1 MVAPGSSVRCP
12 NCNSPIQAH
21 VHQLVDVSQDPSAKS
36 RLLSGSLNLI
46 RCPVC
51 SYEGQLTTPIVYH
64 DPSKE
69 LLLTYMPVE
78 LNIPK
83 NEQEKLLGRLT
94 NQAIDSLPAESRK
107 GYLLQPQAVLTLQ
120 SLIERVL
127 AEDGVTKEDLDAQR
141 AKIRLFED
149 LLKAPEDSLEEF
161 VEKHD
166 PELDEQ
172 FYQLAALSLQ
182 SATDEPALA
191 AATQRLEAVLKL
203 SSYGKQLAAR
213 EQELR
218 AAAES
223 LREAG
228 EDLTREKLLELLV
241 DANSDDRVEAIVSL
255 ARPGLDYSFF
265 QLLTEQ
271 IDQAEGEES
280 KRLEALRQ
288 RLLELTEEIDK
299 AQEARLARVTNLIG
313 SIAQSDD
320 MDEAIQAA
328 LPAIDELFMAI
339 LQANIRGAEE
349 SDDQELLSKL
359 KEIEAKLNEAILE
372 SLPPNLRIA
381 QEILETEDEE
391 EAQRILDSSA
401 ELIDEQLL
409 GALMSTSQRLE
420 EANDKDGAER
430 LRRLH
435 RHAMRLSMRSKID
448 S

>member
-78 LNIPK
+78 LNIPN
-83 NEQEKLLGRLT
+83 NEQEKLLGRLI

-120 SLIERVL
+120 GLIERIL

-161 VEKHD
+161 VQEHD

>member
-120 SLIERVL
+120 GLIERVL

-271 IDQAEGEES
+271 IDQAEGDES

>member
-1 MVAPGSSVRCP
+1 MVAPGSNVQCP

-21 VHQLVDVSQDPSAKS
+21 VQQLVDVSQDPSAKS
-36 RLLSGSLNLI
+36 RLLSGSFNLI

-64 DPSKE
+64 DASKE

-83 NEQEKLLGRLT
+83 NEQEKLLGRLI

-107 GYLLQPQAVLTLQ
+107 GYLLQPQAVLTTQ
-120 SLIERVL
+120 GLIERVL

-141 AKIRLFED
+141 DKIRLFED
-149 LLKAPEDSLEEF
+149 LLKAPEDSLEKF
-161 VEKHD
+161 VEEHD

-191 AATQRLEAVLKL
+191 AASQRLEAVLKL

-228 EDLTREKLLELLV
+228 EDLTRERLLELFIEST
-241 DANSDDRVEAIVSL
+241 NDDRVEAIVSL

-271 IDQAEGEES
+271 IDEAEGEEAE
-280 KRLEALRQ
+280 RLEALRK

-299 AQEARLARVTNLIG
+299 AQETRLARVANLIG

-320 MDEAIQAA
+320 MDQAIQAA
-328 LPAIDELFMAI
+328 LPAIDELFMAV

-391 EAQRILDSSA
+391 EAQRILENSA

-409 GALMSTSQRLE
+409 GALMNTIQRLE
-420 EANDKDGAER
+420 EADDKAGAER
-430 LRRLH
+430 LQRLH
-435 RHAMRLSMRSKID
+435 RHAMRVSMRSKID

>member
-1 MVAPGSSVRCP
+1 MVAPGSTIRCP

-51 SYEGQLTTPIVYH
+51 SYEGQLATPIVYH

-83 NEQEKLLGRLT
+83 DEQEKLLGRLI

-107 GYLLQPQAVLTLQ
+107 GYLLQPQAVLTTQ
-120 SLIERVL
+120 GLIERVL

-141 AKIRLFED
+141 DKIRLFED
-149 LLKAPEDSLEEF
+149 LLKAPEDSLEGFAE
-161 VEKHD
+161 EHD
-166 PELDEQ
+166 SELDEQ

-182 SATDEPALA
+182 RATDEPALA
-191 AATQRLEAVLKL
+191 AATQRLEAVLQL

-213 EQELR
+213 EAELR

-228 EDLTREKLLELLV
+228 EHLTREKLLELLV
-241 DANSDDRVEAIVSL
+241 DSTSDDRVEAIVSL

-271 IDQAEGEES
+271 IDQAEGEQS

-299 AQEARLARVTNLIG
+299 AQQARLARVTNLIG

-320 MDEAIQAA
+320 MDQAIQAA
-328 LPAIDELFMAI
+328 LPAIDELFMAV

-349 SDDQELLSKL
+349 SDDQELLLKL

-381 QEILETEDEE
+381 QEILETGDEE
-391 EAQRILDSSA
+391 EAQRILDNSA

-420 EANDKDGAER
+420 EADDKDGAER

-435 RHAMRLSMRSKID
+435 RHALRLSMRSKI
-448 S
+448 SS

>member
-1 MVAPGSSVRCP
+1 VG
-12 NCNSPIQAH
+12 
-21 VHQLVDVSQDPSAKS
+21 QDPSAKS

-46 RCPVC
+46 RCPAC
-51 SYEGQLTTPIVYH
+51 GYEGQLATPLVYH

-78 LNIPK
+78 LAIPK
-83 NEQEKLLGRLT
+83 DEQERLIGRLI
-94 NQAIDSLPAESRK
+94 NQAIDALPTEGRK
-107 GYLLQPQAVLTLQ
+107 GYLLQPQAVLTSQ
-120 SLIERVL
+120 GLIERIL

-149 LLKAPEDSLEEF
+149 LLRTSDDSLEGF
-161 VEKHD
+161 VQEHD
-166 PELDEQ
+166 AELDEQ

-182 SATDEPALA
+182 GTADEPARA
-191 AATQRLEAVLKL
+191 AATQRLESTLQI

-213 EQELR
+213 EAELR

-223 LREAG
+223 LRAAG
-228 EDLTREKLLELLV
+228 EDLTREKLLALLV
-241 DANSDDRVEAIVSL
+241 EAKNDDRVEAIVSL

-271 IDQAEGEES
+271 IEQAEGEES
-280 KRLEALRQ
+280 NRLEGLRR

-299 AQEARLARVTNLIG
+299 AQEARLTRVSNLIG
-313 SIAQSDD
+313 SIAQADD
-320 MDEAIQAA
+320 IDRAIQEA
-328 LPAIDELFMAI
+328 LPAVDELFMAV

-349 SDDQELLSKL
+349 SGDNELLARL
-359 KEIEAKLNEAILE
+359 KEIEAKLSTAIMD

-381 QEILETEDEE
+381 QQILETEDEE
-391 EAQRILDSSA
+391 EAKRILDASA
-401 ELIDEQLL
+401 DLIDDQLL
-409 GALMSTSQRLE
+409 GALMATSQRLE

-430 LRRLH
+430 LRQLH
-435 RHAMRLSMRSKID
+435 RHALRLSMRTKIG

>member
-78 LNIPK
+78 LNIPRD
-83 NEQEKLLGRLT
+83 EQEKLLGRLI
-94 NQAIDSLPAESRK
+94 NQSIESLPAEGRK
-107 GYLLQPQAVLTLQ
+107 GYLLQPQAVLTTQ
-120 SLIERVL
+120 GLIERIL

-141 AKIRLFED
+141 DKIRLFED
-149 LLKAPEDSLEEF
+149 LLKASEDSLETF
-161 VEKHD
+161 VEAHD
-166 PELDEQ
+166 SELDEQ

-182 SATDEPALA
+182 SATDKPALA
-191 AATQRLEAVLKL
+191 AATQRLEAVLQM
-203 SSYGKQLAAR
+203 SSYGKQLTER
-213 EQELR
+213 EAELR

-280 KRLEALRQ
+280 TRLEALRH

-320 MDEAIQAA
+320 IDQAIQAA
-328 LPAIDELFMAI
+328 LPAIDELFMAV

-349 SDDQELLSKL
+349 SDDQDLLLKL
-359 KEIEAKLNEAILE
+359 KEIEVKLNEAILE

-381 QEILETEDEE
+381 QEILETEDEQ
-391 EAQRILDSSA
+391 EAQRILDNSA

-420 EANDKDGAER
+420 EADDKDGAER

-435 RHAMRLSMRSKID
+435 RHALRLSMRSKI
-448 S
+448 SS

>member
-1 MVAPGSSVRCP
+1 MVAPGSNVQCP

-21 VHQLVDVSQDPSAKS
+21 VQQLVDVSQDPSAKS
-36 RLLSGSLNLI
+36 RLLSGSFNLI

-64 DPSKE
+64 DASKE

-83 NEQEKLLGRLT
+83 NEQEKLLGRLI

-107 GYLLQPQAVLTLQ
+107 GYLLQPQAVLTTQ
-120 SLIERVL
+120 GLIERVL

-141 AKIRLFED
+141 DKIRLFED
-149 LLKAPEDSLEEF
+149 LLKAPEDSLEKF
-161 VEKHD
+161 VEEHD

-191 AATQRLEAVLKL
+191 AASQRLEAVLKL

-228 EDLTREKLLELLV
+228 EDLTRERLLELFIEST
-241 DANSDDRVEAIVSL
+241 NDDRVEAIVSL

-271 IDQAEGEES
+271 IDEAEGEGGGT
-280 KRLEALRQ
+280 A
-288 RLLELTEEIDK
+288 
-299 AQEARLARVTNLIG
+299 
-313 SIAQSDD
+313 
-320 MDEAIQAA
+320 
-328 LPAIDELFMAI
+328 
-339 LQANIRGAEE
+339 
-349 SDDQELLSKL
+349 
-359 KEIEAKLNEAILE
+359 
-372 SLPPNLRIA
+372 
-381 QEILETEDEE
+381 
-391 EAQRILDSSA
+391 
-401 ELIDEQLL
+401 
-409 GALMSTSQRLE
+409 
-420 EANDKDGAER
+420 
-430 LRRLH
+430 
-435 RHAMRLSMRSKID
+435 
-448 S
+448 

>member
-78 LNIPK
+78 LNIPN
-83 NEQEKLLGRLT
+83 NEQEKLLGRLI

-120 SLIERVL
+120 GLIERVL

-161 VEKHD
+161 VQEHD